1 MSNFFMANYQFVDK
15 TLQPYIEVDKEYGQI
30 VKVMEYDLKTKT
42 RVHIIYLTGPPGIGK
57 TLLALN
63 LAKKYIIPYV
73 TINCVSSMIELDLLG
88 SYILKGKEMVWND
101 GPLPAV
107 IKAANE
113 NGSAILIL
121 NEFNALTPNAQIALN
136 PLMDHQASVTL
147 TLKDNEIVKMEEGS
161 HLFIIASMNKDVRGI
176 NMIQE
181 AVTDRSG
188 PVFDMDYPNDK
199 IESKIVSVITGV
211 SEEKCRHFVKVAIE
225 CRRACTV
232 DGKVSMPVSPRGV
245 INWVKYSNVFGPM
258 VAFEKTIASKYANTK
273 SEKQVLLTIAQGA
286 NVKNFSI

>member
-1 MSNFFMANYQFVDK
+1 MPNYQFVDGS
-15 TLQPYIEVDKEYGQI
+15 LQKYIEVNKEYEQI
-30 VKVMEYDLKTKT
+30 NKVIEYDLKTKT
-42 RVHIIYLTGPPGIGK
+42 RVHVIYLTGPPGIGK

-63 LAKKYIIPYV
+63 LAKDYVIPYV

-88 SYILKGKEMVWND
+88 SYVLKGKEMVWND
-101 GPLPAV
+101 GPLPAAV
-107 IKAANE
+107 KAANE
-113 NGSAILIL
+113 HGSAILVL

-147 TLKDNEIVKMEEGS
+147 TLKDNEVVKMEEDN

-188 PVFDMDYPNDK
+188 PVFDMDYPNDR
-199 IESKIVSVITGV
+199 IESKIVSEITGV
-211 SEEKCRHFVKVAIE
+211 SQEKCRHFVKVAIE

-245 INWVKYSNVFGPM
+245 INWVKYSSVFGPM
-258 VAFEKTIASKYANTK
+258 ISFEKTIASKYANTK
-273 SEKQVLLTIAQGA
+273 SEKQVLMSIAQGT
-286 NVKNFSI
+286 NVKDFKV